1 MTFRIELPSTRLAD
15 AALAV
20 VRRSEDE
27 AIVNHSVRSYLFA
40 ELLAEH
46 QGLHADPGYDRELLF
61 AATAM
66 HDLGTSGLASG
77 KERFEVEGAD
87 LAAEILS
94 DHGVPQVDV
103 DRVWEAI
110 ALHTSPGI
118 AERRGLLAYLTA
130 EGSKM
135 DIGFHA
141 HLTESHQAAIHA
153 AYPRLHMVKSLTDA
167 VVDHAGRSETAAPI
181 YSMEY
186 QFRLERRANG
196 ATQLERLVAGRFP
209 WGE

>member
-20 VRRSEDE
+20 VRRSEAE
-27 AIVNHSVRSYLFA
+27 AIANHSVRSYLFA
-40 ELLAEH
+40 EILADHE
-46 QGLHADPGYDRELLF
+46 GLHADPGYDRDLLF
-61 AATAM
+61 AATVM
-66 HDLGTSGLASG
+66 HDLGTGGLAPG

-87 LAAEILS
+87 LAAGVLS
-94 DHGVPQVDV
+94 DHGLPQVDV

-118 AERRGLLAYLTA
+118 AERRGVLAYLTA

-141 HLTESHQAAIHA
+141 DLTESYQAAIHA
-153 AYPRLHMVKSLTDA
+153 AYPRLRMVGTLTDA
-167 VVDHAGRSETAAPI
+167 VVDHATSSETAAPI

-186 QFRLERRANG
+186 LFRLERRENG
-196 ATQLERLVAGRFP
+196 ATQLERLVAGRSP